1 MTTMVWPLLFKS
13 LKISKTWL
21 PVFESKFPVG
31 SSANRM
37 EGEFTNALAIAT
49 LCCSPPD
56 SSVGLCVSRLVR
68 PTLSNTSS
76 ALISLSDCFTEAYFS
91 GRATFSSAELLGR
104 SWNF

>member
-76 ALISLSDCFTEAYFS
+76 ALISLFLIVLRKHTLV
-91 GRATFSSAELLGR
+91 AELHFQVQ
-104 SWNF
+104 NF